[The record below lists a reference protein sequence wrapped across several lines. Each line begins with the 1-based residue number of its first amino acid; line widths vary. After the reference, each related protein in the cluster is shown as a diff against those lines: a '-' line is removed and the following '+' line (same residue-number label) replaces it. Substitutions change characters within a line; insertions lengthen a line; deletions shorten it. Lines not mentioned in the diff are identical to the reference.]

1 MTAIL
6 QAILNILARRIL
18 NRYHPEIIGITGSV
32 GKTST
37 KEAVYAV
44 LNGRFNVRRNIKNYN
59 NELGLPLTIIG
70 SESGGKSPIKWLM
83 VFGRAIRLIF
93 KRDKNYP
100 EILVLEMGADKP
112 GDIRYLTNMAPCK
125 VGIVTAIGP
134 THVEFFKTVRKIA
147 QEKQIIVTHLKRDGV
162 AILNGDDELVAP
174 MRTRTEAEVTTF
186 GFNEKVD
193 LRAAEVKVNQFL
205 EKGIM
210 VTNGMNFKIDHGGS
224 LVPVFLP
231 GVVGRQHIYA
241 ALAGVAAGL
250 AYGINLVEAS
260 DRLQHYV
267 APPSRMRVLDGIKY
281 TTIIDDTYNSSPLA
295 ALAALDILN
304 DVQVIEGGRK
314 FVVLGDMLELGSYTE
329 EAHRKVGEKVAQ
341 LKVDFLVTV
350 GERAK
355 MIAEGTQNKGF
366 NEDKIAKFAKSQ
378 EAGLFLQEKIKT
390 GDLVL
395 IKGSQGVRMEK
406 IVVEIMVDPLKAA
419 ELVCRQ
425 DTGWKKK

>member
-1 MTAIL
+1 MKFVL
-6 QAILNILARRIL
+6 QYLLNFLARRIL
-18 NRYHPEIIGITGSV
+18 TKYHPEIIGITGSV

-37 KEAVYAV
+37 KEAVYVV
-44 LNGRFNVRRNIKNYN
+44 LNGHFNARRNIKNYN
-59 NELGLPLTIIG
+59 NELGLPLTIVDA
-70 SESGGKSPIKWLM
+70 ESGGKSPIGWLM
-83 VFGRAIRLIF
+83 VFGRAIRLIL

-267 APPSRMRVLDGIKY
+267 APPSRMRILDGIKY
-281 TTIIDDTYNSSPLA
+281 TTLIDDTYNSSPLA
-295 ALAALDILN
+295 ALAALDILSE
-304 DVQVIEGGRK
+304 VQVIEGGRK

-329 EAHRKVGEKVAQ
+329 EAHRKVGENVAQ
-341 LKVDFLVTV
+341 LRVDFLVTV

-355 MIAEGTQNKGF
+355 MIAEGAHSKGF
-366 NEDKIAKFAKSQ
+366 DENKIAKFAKSQ

-406 IVVEIMVDPLKAA
+406 IVVEIMADPLKAV
-419 ELVCRQ
+419 ESVCRQ
-425 DTGWKKK
+425 DEKWLRK

>member
-1 MTAIL
+1 MITIL
-6 QAILNILARRIL
+6 QYMLNILARRIL
-18 NRYHPEIIGITGSV
+18 NKYHPEIIGITGSV

-37 KEAVYAV
+37 KEAAYVV
-44 LNGRFNVRRNIKNYN
+44 LSGHFNVRRNIKNYN

-70 SESGGKSPIKWLM
+70 AESGGKSPIRWLM
-83 VFGRAIRLIF
+83 IFGRAIKLIF
-93 KRDKNYP
+93 KRDKDYP

-112 GDIRYLTNMAPCK
+112 GDIRYLTDMAPCR

-147 QEKQIIVTHLKRDGV
+147 QEKQIIITHLKRDGA
-162 AILNGDDELVAP
+162 AILNGDDELIAP
-174 MRTRTEAEVTTF
+174 MRSRTEAEVTTF
-186 GFNEKVD
+186 GFNEKTD
-193 LRAAEVKVNQFL
+193 LRAVEVKVNQFL

-210 VTNGMNFKIDHGGS
+210 VISGMNFKIDYNGS

-241 ALAGVAAGL
+241 ALAGIAAGL

-260 DRLQHYV
+260 GRLQHYV
-267 APPSRMRVLDGIKY
+267 TPPSRMRILDGIKY
-281 TTIIDDTYNSSPLA
+281 TIIIDDTYNSSPLA
-295 ALAALDILN
+295 ALAALDILS
-304 DVQVIEGGRK
+304 DVQVVEGGRK

-355 MIAEGTQNKGF
+355 MMAEGAQSKGF
-366 NEDKIAKFAKSQ
+366 DENKIVKFSQ
-378 EAGLFLQEKIKT
+378 AREAGLFLQEKIKT
-390 GDLVL
+390 GDLIL

-406 IVVEIMVDPLKAA
+406 IVVELMAEPLKAT

-425 DTGWKKK
+425 DASWKKK

>member
-1 MTAIL
+1 MKFIL
-6 QAILNILARRIL
+6 QYILNILSKRIL
-18 NRYHPEIIGITGSV
+18 RKYRPEIIGITGSV
-32 GKTST
+32 GKTSA

-70 SESGGKSPIKWLM
+70 AESGGKSPIKWLM
-83 VFGRAIRLIF
+83 VFGRAVKLIF

-100 EILVLEMGADKP
+100 EILILEMGADKP

-174 MRTRTEAEVTTF
+174 MRPRTEAEVITF
-186 GFNEKVD
+186 GFNEKTD
-193 LRAAEVKVNQFL
+193 LRAVEAKVNQFL

-210 VTNGMNFKIDHGGS
+210 VTNGMNFKIDHSGS

-231 GVVGRQHIYA
+231 GVAGRQHIYA

-260 DRLQHYV
+260 GRLQHYV

-281 TTIIDDTYNSSPLA
+281 TTLIDDTYNSSPLA

-304 DVQVIEGGRK
+304 EMQVIEGGRK

-329 EAHRKVGEKVAQ
+329 EAHCKVGEKVAQ
-341 LKVDFLVTV
+341 LKVDFLMTV

-355 MIAEGTQNKGF
+355 FIAQGAQDKNF
-366 NEDKIAKFAKSQ
+366 PEDKIAKFDKAQ

-390 GDLVL
+390 GDLIL
-395 IKGSQGVRMEK
+395 IKGSQGVRMER
-406 IVVEIMVDPLKAA
+406 IVVEIMADPLKAP

-425 DTGWKKK
+425 EMGWKRK